1 MVTWA
6 ALFLAEEHI
15 KSLHQMIPGV
25 VAMHVETLDA
35 VYKESKRLPPIQ
47 KVCVVLI
54 HPIQKINSAVNIKNG
69 KIWRKTSL
77 PVFYI

>member
-1 MVTWA
+1 MFSV
-6 ALFLAEEHI
+6 AEEHI

-47 KVCVVLI
+47 KVGPVVLVL
-54 HPIQKINSAVNIKNG
+54 PLFTKIN
-69 KIWRKTSL
+69 
-77 PVFYI
+77 